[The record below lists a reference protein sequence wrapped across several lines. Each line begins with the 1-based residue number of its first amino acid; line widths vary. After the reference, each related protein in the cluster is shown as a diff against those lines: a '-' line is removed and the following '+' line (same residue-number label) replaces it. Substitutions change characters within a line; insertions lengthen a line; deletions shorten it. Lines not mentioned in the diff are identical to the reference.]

1 MEGRESASTISLPDL
16 VALNEEMAALVR
28 SGIPLE
34 QGLVDLGREFPGQ
47 LGVLAAQLGRRL
59 QSWESL
65 GRILEENSTSRP
77 PVWTAT
83 VAAGIRSGRLAAV
96 LESLAASGRRVAEMR
111 RTIGAALVYPMI
123 VVALAYA
130 VFVLLVTYLAPILAG
145 AFRDLA
151 QSSEPFVTWLAWVG
165 VNTVWWVFWP
175 PAALA
180 ALLFVEWLQTRRGFE
195 TSDGPVSRL
204 VARVWP
210 GIYRSRRDAR
220 LAAFLEILSLL
231 VREQTPLPDALR
243 LAANASG
250 DEGLRTSATTLAER
264 LAGGQTLSSEEVRS
278 LKIPPLLG
286 FMLTTGS
293 HRAGLSDALAANARR
308 YRERSSNAAART
320 SLVLPIVLTAVVGG
334 SVTLVL
340 ALSTIWPIWQLVFRL
355 GA

>member
-1 MEGRESASTISLPDL
+1 
-16 VALNEEMAALVR
+16 
-28 SGIPLE
+28 
-34 QGLVDLGREFPGQ
+34 
-47 LGVLAAQLGRRL
+47 
-59 QSWESL
+59 
-65 GRILEENSTSRP
+65 
-77 PVWTAT
+77 
-83 VAAGIRSGRLAAV
+83 
-96 LESLAASGRRVAEMR
+96 MR

-130 VFVLLVTYLAPILAG
+130 VFVLLVTYLAPILSG

-151 QSSEPFVTWLAWVG
+151 QSSEPFVNWLAWAG
-165 VNTVWWVFWP
+165 VNAVWWVFWP

-180 ALLFVEWLQTRRGFE
+180 ALLFAEWLQTRRGFE

-204 VARVWP
+204 IARVWP
-210 GIYRSRRDAR
+210 GIKRSRRDAR

-250 DEGLRTSATTLAER
+250 DEGLRNSAATLAER
-264 LAGGQTLSSEEVRS
+264 LTNGQSISSEEVRS
-278 LKIPPLLG
+278 LNIPPLLG

-293 HRAGLSDALAANARR
+293 HRSGLSEALAANARR
-308 YRERSSNAAART
+308 YRERSSNTATRT
-320 SLVLPIVLTAVVGG
+320 SLVLPIVLTACIGG
-334 SVTLVL
+334 TVTLAL